1 MGRPILTP
9 KEMQAAEEA
18 VIAQG
23 LDSFEL
29 MQRAGDAVAEFVHA
43 NWPEGTIQVL
53 CGPGGNGGD
62 GFIAASKLAK
72 LWREVTVFCAVPVAE
87 LKGDAAKA
95 AKLWEGPVGTLE
107 EALGAPHDLVLDA
120 LFGGGLSRSLEGTP
134 AQLAQRGGRVISVD
148 VPSGICGVQAKP
160 LGPCFAAEGTITFAA
175 LRPAHVLRPA
185 SAYCGI
191 VFVADIGVPVQTRL
205 MENSPAL
212 WLRLLPQPG
221 MATHKHQRGHLKVLS
236 GGVSSTGAARL
247 AVRAGLRIGAG
258 LATLLSPPS
267 ALMVNAGQLT
277 AVMVKS
283 VDGADDVTKA
293 IADASVVLAGPGAG
307 ITPATRANVEA
318 ILSGPG
324 RAVLDAD
331 ALTVFETQQDQLFRR
346 LRPGDLITPH
356 IGEFN
361 RLFGDLLETSI
372 NKVEAV
378 RHAAVKTGCTVL
390 LKGPDTVIA
399 NPDGGAVV
407 NIHAT
412 RWLATA
418 GSGDVL
424 AGFCGGLMAQGVDTL
439 AAASMAAWL
448 HGEAGRRVGAGLIS
462 EDLETQIPDI
472 LSLLHGEI
480 APPRS
485 VG

>member
-9 KEMQAAEEA
+9 LEMQAAEQA
-18 VIAQG
+18 VFGQG

-43 NWPEGTIQVL
+43 NWPEGSIQVL

-62 GFIAASKLAK
+62 GFVAAAKLSK
-72 LWREVTVFCAVPVAE
+72 LWRDVKVYCMVPVTE
-87 LKGDAAKA
+87 LTGDAAKA
-95 AKLWEGPVGTLE
+95 AALWDAEVGTLE
-107 EALGAPHDLVLDA
+107 EALEAPHDLVLDG
-120 LFGGGLSRSLEGTP
+120 LFGGGLTRPLDGIA
-134 AQLAQRGGRVISVD
+134 AQLAQRGGRVVSID
-148 VPSGICGVQAKP
+148 VPSGICGLKAKP
-160 LGPCFAAEGTITFAA
+160 LGPCFVAEGTITFAA
-175 LRPAHVLRPA
+175 LRPAHVLRPG
-185 SAYCGI
+185 SAYCGN
-191 VFVADIGVPVQTRL
+191 VQVADIGVPVQTRL
-205 MENSPAL
+205 MENSPML

-221 MATHKHQRGHLKVLS
+221 MADHKHSRGHLKVLS
-236 GGVSSTGAARL
+236 GGISSTGAARL

-258 LATLLSPPS
+258 LATLLTPPS
-267 ALMVNAGQLT
+267 ALMVNAAQLT
-277 AVMVKS
+277 AVMVKP
-283 VDGADDVTKA
+283 VDGAEELSEA
-293 IADASVVLAGPGAG
+293 IQTASVVIAGPGAG

-318 ILSGPG
+318 ILNGPG

-331 ALTVFETQQDQLFRR
+331 ALTVFESQQDQLFRR
-346 LRPGDLITPH
+346 LRPTDLLTPH

-361 RLFGDLLETSI
+361 RLFGDLLETAT

-378 RHAAVKTGCTVL
+378 RQASEKAGCTVL

-399 NPDGGAVV
+399 QPDGGAVV

-424 AGFCGGLMAQGVDTL
+424 AGFAGGLMAQGIDTL
-439 AAASMAAWL
+439 VAASMAAWI

-462 EDLETQIPDI
+462 EDLERQVPDI
-472 LSLLHGEI
+472 LSALHGEI
-480 APPRS
+480 
-485 VG
+485 G